1 MKKPIKRRINF
12 RYNYKSIKMSDKSN
26 RTSSQ
31 LKQNPLFFISMALL
45 VSATSTEISEFTSIP
60 SKVISIFAAL
70 LAAIPLVWWFYIW
83 LKKRK
88 N

>member
-1 MKKPIKRRINF
+1 
-12 RYNYKSIKMSDKSN
+12 
-26 RTSSQ
+26 
-31 LKQNPLFFISMALL
+31 MALL

-60 SKVISIFAAL
+60 SKVISIFCAL